1 MVVAVEQDT
10 FKIVVTMKLV
20 DLVLLV
26 VEVLVVVV
34 QTVLEEQETLL
45 PQVHLKEI
53 MAVQVLEDLLQL
65 VELAAVAAAVVHKLV
80 EMVDPQNKVDQAETE
95 QQTILQEV
103 V

>member
-1 MVVAVEQDT
+1 M
-10 FKIVVTMKLV
+10 
-20 DLVLLV
+20 
-26 VEVLVVVV
+26 VVV

>member
-1 MVVAVEQDT
+1 MEQDT

>member
-1 MVVAVEQDT
+1 MKMEQ
-10 FKIVVTMKLV
+10 M
-20 DLVLLV
+20 VLLV

>member
-1 MVVAVEQDT
+1 MR
-10 FKIVVTMKLV
+10 LV

-53 MAVQVLEDLLQL
+53 MAVQVLEDLLQV

>member
-1 MVVAVEQDT
+1 MR
-10 FKIVVTMKLV
+10 LV

>member
-34 QTVLEEQETLL
+34 KMVLVDQEIL
-45 PQVHLKEI
+45 PLQVHLKE
-53 MAVQVLEDLLQL
+53 MLVVQVLEDLLQV